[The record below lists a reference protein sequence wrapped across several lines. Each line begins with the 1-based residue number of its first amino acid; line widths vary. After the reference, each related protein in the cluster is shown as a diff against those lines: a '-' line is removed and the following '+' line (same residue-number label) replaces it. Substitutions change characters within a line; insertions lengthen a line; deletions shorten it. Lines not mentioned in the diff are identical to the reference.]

1 MSKIK
6 ASDAMI
12 KVIEAW
18 GVKTIYGLPGGSF
31 DSTMNALYN
40 RQNSIQYIQVCHE
53 EAGALAAVGEAKIT
67 GRIVVTFG
75 STGPG
80 AVHLLNGLYDAKHD
94 GVPLLALI
102 GQVPTFILFPRI
114 K

>member
-40 RQNSIQYIQVCHE
+40 RQNSIQYI
-53 EAGALAAVGEAKIT
+53 
-67 GRIVVTFG
+67 
-75 STGPG
+75 
-80 AVHLLNGLYDAKHD
+80 
-94 GVPLLALI
+94 
-102 GQVPTFILFPRI
+102 
-114 K
+114 